1 MKIAAFDIGSN
12 SILCNISEVENGKII
27 NTIFDE
33 SEVCRL
39 GDGLNKSGL
48 LNDKAMERT
57 YLALKRLMNI
67 CKINNAN
74 KILSAG
80 TMALRTAK
88 NSNEFIKRVENELK
102 LKIKIVSGEDEAKLS
117 YLGVISNNFARDKKI
132 CVFDVGGGSTEL
144 IFGQNENIKEFKSLN
159 TGTIRFTEEYL
170 STDLNCSKNYSYCSN
185 LIFEELSKFH
195 SAEIPEMLI
204 SVGGTACTI
213 GAVKLKM
220 NEYDAN
226 KVNGTEISLKEIEEQ
241 ILLYLS
247 NSIENRKSIPGL
259 HPKRADVILAGAMIT
274 LNVLKKLNVNSFYVS
289 DKGLRHG
296 LIISYLKNI
305 K

>member
-12 SILCNISEVENGKII
+12 SILCNISEVIDSKII

-33 SEVCRL
+33 SEVCRF

-48 LNDKAMERT
+48 LNDKAMDRT
-57 YLALKRLMNI
+57 FIALKRLVNV
-67 CKINNAN
+67 CKINKVD

-88 NSNEFIKRVENELK
+88 NSDEFIKKVEKELK
-102 LKIKIVSGEDEAKLS
+102 LKIKIIYGEDEARLS
-117 YLGVISNNFARDKKI
+117 YLGVISNNFVQDKKI

-144 IFGQNENIKEFKSLN
+144 IFGQNENIKKSKSLN
-159 TGTIRFTEEYL
+159 IGTIRFTEEYL
-170 STDLNCSKNYSYCSN
+170 STDLNCSKNYSFCNN
-185 LIFEELSKFH
+185 LIFEELSKFNL
-195 SAEIPEMLI
+195 SLKPEMLI

-220 NEYDAN
+220 QEYKAD
-226 KVNGTEISLKEIEEQ
+226 KVNGIKISIKDLEEQ

-247 NSIENRKSIPGL
+247 TSLENRKKIHGL

-274 LNVLKKLNVNSFYVS
+274 LNILKKFEINSFYVS